1 MPSPMRALRGTTPA
15 RSRFRSSDASADRTD
30 VGAPRTSTVGR
41 ALDKAVAIP
50 SATIHAH
57 VDAVRRRN
65 PGATPEQI
73 VRLLEREYLAVLTT
87 AGGVTGAAA
96 ATPGLG
102 TGVGLTLTVSDVAAF
117 FGASA
122 AFTFAVA
129 SVHGIEVTDTARRR
143 ALLLATIL
151 GDEGAATVGD
161 LAGLG
166 PVAFAG
172 ALLTRVPTPIVG
184 RVNHT
189 LTRRLV
195 RRQLGRQSALA
206 VGRLVPFGIGA
217 AVGVVGARALGR
229 TVVDGAWLA
238 FGQAPEA
245 FTTSVGTSEVLRTET
260 DPDPTTPDASA

>member
-1 MPSPMRALRGTTPA
+1 MTTREPSLVRGGSALT
-15 RSRFRSSDASADRTD
+15 
-30 VGAPRTSTVGR
+30 R

-50 SATIHAH
+50 STTIHAH
-57 VDAVRRRN
+57 VASVRRKN
-65 PGATPEQI
+65 PEASPERV
-73 VRLLEREYLAVLTT
+73 VRLLEREYLAVLAT

-96 ATPGLG
+96 AAPAIG
-102 TGVGLTLTVSDVAAF
+102 TGVGLSLTVSDIATF

-151 GDEGAATVGD
+151 GEEGATTVGEMS
-161 LAGLG
+161 GLG

-172 ALLTRVPTPIVG
+172 ALLARVPTPIVG
-184 RVNHT
+184 RVNAT

-195 RRQLGRQSALA
+195 RRQLGKQSALA
-206 VGRLVPFGIGA
+206 LGRLAPFGIGA
-217 AVGVVGARALGR
+217 AVGILGARALGR

-238 FGQAPEA
+238 FGAAPESFA
-245 FTTSVGTSEVLRTET
+245 
-260 DPDPTTPDASA
+260 

>member
-1 MPSPMRALRGTTPA
+1 MPSPMR
-15 RSRFRSSDASADRTD
+15 S
-30 VGAPRTSTVGR
+30 PRTSTLGGARFRPSDTSVDRADVEAPHLSAVGR
-41 ALDKAVAIP
+41 ALDKAVTIP
-50 SATIHAH
+50 SATVHAH
-57 VDAVRRRN
+57 VDAVRRKN
-65 PGATPEQI
+65 PDATPEQV

-96 ATPGLG
+96 ATPGIG

-143 ALLLATIL
+143 ALLLATLL
-151 GDEGAATVGD
+151 GDEGATTVGD

-184 RVNHT
+184 RVNRT

-217 AVGVVGARALGR
+217 VVGVVGARALGR

-245 FTTSVGTSEVLRTET
+245 FARPVDAPEAPPTVT
-260 DPDPTTPDASA
+260 DPGLTAPDPSV

>member
-1 MPSPMRALRGTTPA
+1 MTSPERSLVRGGSALT
-15 RSRFRSSDASADRTD
+15 
-30 VGAPRTSTVGR
+30 R

-50 SATIHAH
+50 STTIHAH
-57 VDAVRRRN
+57 VASVRRKN
-65 PGATPEQI
+65 PEASPERVI
-73 VRLLEREYLAVLTT
+73 RLLEREYLAVLAT

-96 ATPGLG
+96 AAPGIG
-102 TGVGLTLTVSDVAAF
+102 TGVGLTLTVSDVATF

-129 SVHGIEVTDTARRR
+129 SVHGIEETDTARRR

-151 GDEGAATVGD
+151 GEEGATSVGEMS
-161 LAGLG
+161 GLG

-184 RVNHT
+184 RVNAT

-195 RRQLGRQSALA
+195 RRQLGKQGTLA
-206 VGRLVPFGIGA
+206 VGRLLPFGIGA
-217 AVGVVGARALGR
+217 AVGILGARALGR

-238 FGQAPEA
+238 FGAAPES
-245 FTTSVGTSEVLRTET
+245 FV
-260 DPDPTTPDASA
+260 